1 METEN
6 GKRNE
11 IMTDLNKPFLWGL
24 IIEDIEVGPYTV
36 RSFHPEKFDQNCYG
50 SGFNRTDVIHYHG
63 YIDGKS
69 CNESW
74 LTLDDALV
82 GMIAR
87 RIERFTKT
95 ESQKEK

>member
-1 METEN
+1 
-6 GKRNE
+6 
-11 IMTDLNKPFLWGL
+11 MTDLNKPFPWGL

-36 RSFHPEKFDQNCYG
+36 RSFHPEKFDQNGYG

-82 GMIAR
+82 GMIVR
-87 RIERFTKT
+87 RNVGVNCSQINEHFMAGLNAMKT
-95 ESQKEK
+95 ET